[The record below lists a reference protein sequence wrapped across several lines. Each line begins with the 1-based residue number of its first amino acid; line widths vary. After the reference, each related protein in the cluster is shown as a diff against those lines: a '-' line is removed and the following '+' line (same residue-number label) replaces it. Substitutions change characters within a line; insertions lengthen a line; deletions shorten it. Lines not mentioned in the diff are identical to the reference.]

1 MRWDVE
7 TSIDSEGG
15 YLMAR
20 LDDFGLRG
28 LVMENATLSASQ
40 DKERWRRTQVALDA
54 FRKETK
60 HPNDIAEFY
69 KWLKA

>member
-1 MRWDVE
+1 M
-7 TSIDSEGG
+7 S
-15 YLMAR
+15 R

-28 LVMENATLSASQ
+28 LVMENTTLSSAQ
-40 DKERWRRTQVALDA
+40 DKERWKRTQVALEA

-69 KWLKA
+69 KRLKG

>member
-1 MRWDVE
+1 
-7 TSIDSEGG
+7 
-15 YLMAR
+15 MAR

-40 DKERWRRTQVALDA
+40 DKERWRRTQVAIDA

-69 KWLKA
+69 KWLRG

>member
-1 MRWDVE
+1 
-7 TSIDSEGG
+7 
-15 YLMAR
+15 MAR

-28 LVMENATLSASQ
+28 LVMESAMLSSAQ
-40 DKERWRRTQVALDA
+40 HKERWRRTQVALAA

-69 KWLKA
+69 KWLRG

>member
-1 MRWDVE
+1 M
-7 TSIDSEGG
+7 S
-15 YLMAR
+15 R

-28 LVMENATLSASQ
+28 LVMENTTLSSAQ
-40 DKERWRRTQVALDA
+40 DKERWKRTQVALEV

-69 KWLKA
+69 KWLKG

>member
-15 YLMAR
+15 YLMAK
-20 LDDFGLRG
+20 LDDFRAARAGHGERDTERVPGQGAMAAHTGGARG
-28 LVMENATLSASQ
+28 FPQGDEA
-40 DKERWRRTQVALDA
+40 
-54 FRKETK
+54 
-60 HPNDIAEFY
+60 PNDIAEFY